1 MAGVKL
7 ILGSLRTVTVEMQW
21 DQFTFTVILSV
32 IPVISVIALISDILG
47 TSVVSRTTIVAGK

>member
-21 DQFTFTVILSV
+21 DQFTFTVILSA
-32 IPVISVIALISDILG
+32 IPVISVIPLISDIPG